1 MIRRLSIALAL
12 LLGFAT
18 GLAAQDEKPAEKPPA
33 KPAAKTDVKTDVKT
47 DEKAA
52 EPAPAD
58 KPAAEKGEGDFDQL
72 FADWKELLAKLR
84 ALRARWF
91 SAKPEDR
98 KAIEDEYAELVKQGE
113 AMEPKVIAGAEAAYA
128 ADPGKN
134 EEIGKFLAELVN
146 DEVEHDDY
154 EPALKRAQLLIEHH
168 YDNPRIYN
176 LAGIAAVAT
185 NHFDEA
191 ERYLKEAQKAS
202 SLDHTGQLFYSKLDE
217 CRELWEQEAKIREA
231 EAKADD
237 LPRVLLKTS
246 QGDIVVELFENEAP
260 NTVANFISLVESGF
274 YNGLVFHRVL
284 PHFMAQGGCP
294 KGDGTGGPEYNIPDE
309 QGKPEHR
316 NHFRGSLSMAKTNAP
331 DTAGS
336 QFFLMFRPSGPIAGY
351 DLNGKHAVFGRI
363 VDGLAVLGKI
373 RRTENEKGEKVPGE
387 NDMIIEAKVLRKRDH
402 EYKVVKTG
410 DPEAQEIK
418 KGGGEKKD
426 AGQEK

>member
-1 MIRRLSIALAL
+1 MFRPSWIALAL
-12 LLGFAT
+12 LLS
-18 GLAAQDEKPAEKPPA
+18 LAANLPAQDEKTEDQAAAQTPAE
-33 KPAAKTDVKTDVKT
+33 
-47 DEKAA
+47 
-52 EPAPAD
+52 

-128 ADPGKN
+128 ADPDKN

-154 EPALKRAQLLIEHH
+154 EVALKRAQLLIEHH

-176 LAGIAAVAT
+176 LAGIAALAT

-191 ERYLKEAQKAS
+191 ELYLKEAQKGAA
-202 SLDHTGQLFYSKLDE
+202 LDNTGQLFLSKLGE
-217 CRELWEQEAKIREA
+217 CRELWEQEAEIREA

-260 NTVANFISLVESGF
+260 NTVANFISLVEKGF
-274 YNGLVFHRVL
+274 YNGLAFHRVL

-294 KGDGTGGPEYNIPDE
+294 KGDGTGGPDYSIPDE
-309 QGKPEHR
+309 QGQPDHR

-351 DLNGKHAVFGRI
+351 DLNGKHCVFGRV
-363 VDGLAVLGKI
+363 VDGIGALGKI
-373 RRTENEKGEKVPGE
+373 RRTENDKGEKVPGE
-387 NDMIIEAKVLRKRDH
+387 NDTILEAKVLRKRDH
-402 EYKVVKTG
+402 EYKVVKAG
-410 DPEAQEIK
+410 EAGAQQIK
-418 KGGGEKKD
+418 KGGADKKD
-426 AGQEK
+426 GDKKDEQGE